1 MELEK
6 IEALLEKYWEGET
19 TLAEERQLKAFFNQ
33 ADVPAHLK
41 IFQSQFRFFSEAAE
55 EKIVFKS
62 DFEQTLADSILADFP
77 APQVIKMSANPPSE
91 NKVRPLYTRWAMGV
105 AASVVLIVV
114 SFYAG
119 RNTQS
124 IDNKAIAKDVK
135 DLKTTVEMLAKLKEE
150 SASERIKGVSYAS
163 EIKSKGKASEQA
175 VEALIKTL
183 NTDENTNVRLAALNA
198 LFIYTDL
205 PKVREAL
212 VESMQIQEDPAI
224 KIALIN
230 MMIGLK
236 EKKAKKTIED
246 FIAKEPIPEKIKE
259 NIRKELQAL

>member
-41 IFQSQFRFFSEAAE
+41 IFQSQFRFFSESAQ
-55 EKIVFKS
+55 EKAVFKQ
-62 DFEQTLADSILADFP
+62 DFEQALEDSILADFP
-77 APQVIKMSANPPSE
+77 APQVVKMSANPPSE
-91 NKVRPLYTRWAMGV
+91 SKVRPLYTRWAMGV
-105 AASVVLIVV
+105 AASVALLIVG
-114 SFYAG
+114 FYAG
-119 RNTQS
+119 RNLQFA
-124 IDNKAIAKDVK
+124 DNQPLIVEMQG
-135 DLKTTVEMLAKLKEE
+135 LKKTVEMLAQLKAE
-150 SASERIKGVSYAS
+150 SASERIKAVGYAS
-163 EIKSKGKASEQA
+163 EVKGEGSEQA
-175 VEALIKTL
+175 IDALIQTL
-183 NTDENTNVRLAALNA
+183 NTDENTNVRLAAANA
-198 LFIYTDL
+198 LFVYKDI

-212 VESMQIQEDPAI
+212 IQSMQMQEDPAI

-230 MMIGLK
+230 MMIALK